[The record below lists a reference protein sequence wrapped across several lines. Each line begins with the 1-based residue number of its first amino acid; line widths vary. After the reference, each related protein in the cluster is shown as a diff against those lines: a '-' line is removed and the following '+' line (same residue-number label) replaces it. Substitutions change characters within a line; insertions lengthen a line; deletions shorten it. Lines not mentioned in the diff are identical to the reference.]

1 MISRHPERTRMQE
14 KKAAQ
19 SKNCRCSQFLE
30 NGGWHSGAR
39 LPEAKNQV
47 GHAHDNQRNS
57 PKKTINRQ
65 KDQGNENSQK
75 QQEEPNEKEGDFMY
89 FENFMSP

>member
-1 MISRHPERTRMQE
+1 MQG

-19 SKNCRCSQFLE
+19 SKIAAVLNSLKTGMVFR
-30 NGGWHSGAR
+30 AR

-47 GHAHDNQRNS
+47 GHAHDKQRNS

-65 KDQGNENSQK
+65 KDQGTKTAKNNRKNQMK
-75 QQEEPNEKEGDFMY
+75 RKAILC
-89 FENFMSP
+89 FEISCLLEFVAVS